1 MHDRGREGRPLEW
14 RIAGAVVA
22 PVAITLALVPLRAHV
37 LNTNLALVL
46 VLVVLGAAL
55 AGGRAAGVTSALAA
69 ALAYDVFLTTPYGS
83 LKIERSDDIETT
95 VLLALIGVACG
106 ELVEWARRHEAAA
119 ASRRRELDQVRR
131 RAELAAGG
139 ERPGRLIEV
148 SARELTDMLG
158 LRACRYVPTPV
169 PDDLPVFT
177 HTAIVVPGT
186 ESDHAPE
193 GAVALPVRA
202 HGRELG
208 HFVLTFAG
216 PTYGVTVPPDAKHA
230 AVALADQLGMALLR
244 FRRP

>member
-1 MHDRGREGRPLEW
+1 MDDRGPEGRPLAV
-14 RIAGAVVA
+14 RIAGAVLA
-22 PVAITLALVPLRAHV
+22 PVAVTLALVPLRAHV
-37 LNTNLALVL
+37 LNTNLALVA

-55 AGGRAAGVTSALAA
+55 AAGRPAEDRAQ
-69 ALAYDVFLTTPYGS
+69 
-83 LKIERSDDIETT
+83 
-95 VLLALIGVACG
+95 
-106 ELVEWARRHEAAA
+106 RRHRDHCVAGADR
-119 ASRRRELDQVRR
+119 SGVRR
-131 RAELAAGG
+131 VGGVGPAPRGG

-158 LRACRYVPTPV
+158 LRGCRYVPAPV
-169 PDDLPVFT
+169 PADLPVFT

-186 ESDHAPE
+186 ESDNAPE

-208 HFVLTFAG
+208 HFVLTFAR
-216 PTYGVTVPPDAKHA
+216 PTYGVSVPPDAKHA